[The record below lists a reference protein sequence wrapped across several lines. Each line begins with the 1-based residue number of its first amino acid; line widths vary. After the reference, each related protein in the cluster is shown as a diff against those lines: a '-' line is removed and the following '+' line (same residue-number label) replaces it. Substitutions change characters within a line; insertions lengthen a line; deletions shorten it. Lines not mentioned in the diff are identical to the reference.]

1 MIDLALL
8 RKNATAIKKKIL
20 SKEPDFD
27 VDKLIEVDKKV
38 RELKVSCEELQ
49 KKKNDLAKK
58 ASSGVTEEIK
68 KQSTKISVTLKK
80 QQSQLQKLNQK
91 LQELWATCP
100 NIPVDNIPEGGKE
113 KNEVVKLFGKKPN
126 YDFDPQ
132 NHVDLNTKNH
142 WFDIQTAAAM
152 SGSNFALYKNDG
164 ARVLYAL
171 AQFMIKH
178 NQEYGFE
185 LVIPPYLVNEKSLFN
200 SSNLPKFQDDVY
212 YLERD
217 NMYLIPTAEVALTNM
232 HANDIIQHEKLP
244 IRYCSW
250 TSCFR
255 REAGGYGAQERGL
268 IRIHQFEKVE
278 LYSLC
283 TPEAS
288 EKEQKLMVTC
298 AEKLLQKLNLHYR
311 ISLLATQDMSFQSAK
326 TYDIEVWL
334 PGQND
339 YYEVSSISKCTDF
352 QSRRGAIRYRKDGGK
367 PQLVH
372 TLNGSSLALPRLMV
386 AIMETYQDKDGTIT
400 LPPILQE
407 HLKHWQ

>member
-8 RKNATAIKKKIL
+8 RKNAIAIKKKIL

-38 RELKVSCEELQ
+38 RELKASCEELQ

-80 QQSQLQKLNQK
+80 QQSLLQKLNQK

-171 AQFMIKH
+171 TQFMIKH

-185 LVIPPYLVNEKSLFN
+185 LVIPPYLVNEKSLFI

-232 HANDIIQHEKLP
+232 HANDIIPHKKLP

-298 AEKLLQKLNLHYR
+298 AEELLQKLNLHYR

-334 PGQND
+334 PGQKD

-352 QSRRGAIRYRKDGGK
+352 QSRRGAIRYRKVGGK

-407 HLKHWQ
+407 HLKHW